1 MACSNQRAGEI
12 INGRSTRPACVGSSI
27 SFDTTRRKS
36 SVQKFWQNGRVYP
49 VHGSWGGSGRAEKDR
64 IESGLQVLTLS
75 KDVEGILGRLH
86 ELYVKDPS
94 SISAKGLG
102 SPMVHISVR

>member
-1 MACSNQRAGEI
+1 MAAQIRRAGEI

-27 SFDTTRRKS
+27 SFDTTQGSFRPK
-36 SVQKFWQNGRVYP
+36 VWQHGRVYP
-49 VHGSWGGSGRAEKDR
+49 VHGSWGGEGCCGERPHK
-64 IESGLQVLTLS
+64 SGLQVDS
-75 KDVEGILGRLH
+75 IKEVEGILGRLH

-102 SPMVHISVR
+102 SAYGRIYR